1 MKQRKNSVFVVKK
14 STNNPFESEDVGY
27 TFDESKAKEKAY
39 KLNVLE
45 HKKLVDEWEEKENP
59 RYSILP
65 FSHWVDEPTY
75 WVEEIREIIED

>member
-1 MKQRKNSVFVVKK
+1 MAPRNNSVFVIKK

-27 TFDESKAKEKAY
+27 TFDESKAINKAH

-45 HKKLVDEWEEKENP
+45 HKKLVDEWKEKENP
-59 RYSILP
+59 SYSILP
-65 FSHWVDEPTY
+65 FDQCEPTY